1 MNKPGYKTTEFWL
14 TAAASIIGL
23 LFASG
28 IIPTDSAI
36 DKMLGMAVVA
46 LGTLGYSV
54 SRGIAKSGGTKLLL
68 CGLFAGGLL
77 MGCSTVEQGAFRTVG
92 TTTTLVEA
100 AMNGW
105 GDYVRAGKATDAEQ
119 ARVREAYA
127 KYQGVMRVARAV
139 TLSLK
144 TGQDAGNPQWLIV
157 LDTVNASANDLFA
170 LIGRYLPEFKPKAP
184 AR

>member
-36 DKMLGMAVVA
+36 DKMLGMVVVA

-77 MGCSTVEQGAFRTVG
+77 MGCKSVEQGAFRTVG
-92 TTTTLVEA
+92 TTTTLVDA
-100 AMNGW
+100 AMHGW
-105 GDYVRAGKATDAEQ
+105 GDYVRAGRASDADQAAVRGAYEQ
-119 ARVREAYA
+119 
-127 KYQGVMRVARAV
+127 YQGAMRVARAV
-139 TLSLK
+139 VVTLK
-144 TGQDAGNPQWLIV
+144 TEHDATDPQWLIV
-157 LDTVNASANDLFA
+157 LDTVNASADGLVG
-170 LIGRYLPEFKPKAP
+170 LIRRYVP
-184 AR
+184 